1 MSIHWRDSMHATV
14 YTKEQL
20 EQYIIHCEQRIK
32 ESASPWMKAEIR
44 RGIELAKQ
52 ELEKIQVSKS

>member
-1 MSIHWRDSMHATV
+1 MSATV

-32 ESASPWMKAEIR
+32 ESASPWMKAEVR

>member
-1 MSIHWRDSMHATV
+1 MSATV

-32 ESASPWMKAEIR
+32 ESASLWMKAEVR
-44 RGIELAKQ
+44 RGIELAKA
-52 ELEKIQVSKS
+52 EIAKLNLRT